1 VYAALT
7 LVANH
12 SNTLCNYA
20 GQRTATLGA
29 PQTLNPLHTLGAP
42 QTLNPLHTLH
52 TLPYLPAR
60 DFGVGGKKRE
70 ADKGEGGVG
79 GGGGRG
85 GGIEGDVGGEWAR
98 QEGYFRE
105 IEDKCGRVSGAWEC
119 ACRIPLRIETLNP
132 AFAYTEGTSVMH
144 VLFAALLTMN

>member
-29 PQTLNPLHTLGAP
+29 LKTLNPLHTL
-42 QTLNPLHTLH
+42 Q

-70 ADKGEGGVG
+70 PEKGEGGMG
-79 GGGGRG
+79 GGGGGGG

-98 QEGYFRE
+98 QDGYFRE
-105 IEDKCGRVSGAWEC
+105 IGDMCGRVSGAWEC
-119 ACRIPLRIETLNP
+119 GCRIPLRIETLNP